1 MARRLP
7 RVVVRLVSFRLIGSM
22 ASHDYSIGIDL
33 GTTNCALAWVS
44 LHQADPVTRVLEIP
58 QRESLAV
65 LGSASSLPSFLY
77 RPTEAERGPLDL
89 ADHPYIAW
97 IPGRFAR
104 DQAARLPG
112 RTVHSAKSWF
122 VCHGMDRTQPFLPW
136 GTAELGTEERISPV
150 DASSLLLAHLREAW
164 DQQFPGAPMARQR
177 VTVTVPASFDA
188 LAQKLTLEAAARAGF
203 PSGVGLLEEPQAAFY
218 RWLEAHETEGS
229 LESQL
234 GALRERPHHVL
245 VIDVGGGT
253 TDFSLFEIRLGKRR
267 RLAEIRRLAVSDHV
281 LLGGDNIDLALAHRI
296 EPRLGATDS
305 LTADQWAHL
314 VARCRQAK
322 EDLLSTPD
330 LGSSEIMVP
339 ARGSRLFGSML
350 RATLTADELR
360 AVLLD
365 GFYPECPR
373 DARPEERS
381 GALRELGLPYAAD
394 SAVTRHLAA
403 FLSGQPPVDAI
414 LCNGGSLQPSLVRD
428 RLIGMVRAWQPGR
441 EVVLL
446 DNPEP
451 GLAVARGAARL
462 GLLLQQQAR
471 RIQAGAARSL
481 YVEAAEAEG
490 GGRKLLCVLP
500 RGAAPD
506 TETTVEVPGL
516 KLRTGRP
523 VQFGV
528 RSAANRPKDRVGD
541 VIPADATGLLTLT
554 PLHTVIRPKDGARDE
569 RPVRLAAR
577 LNSLGWVQVDC
588 VDAADPGQR
597 WPLEFD
603 LHEQPG
609 TDEPTP
615 RPVLDPGVPEAARRQ
630 AEERLRDLFRRPFD
644 RRDPIGPTRVV
655 QSLEKLF
662 GLPKAEWNAA
672 LLRGCWPVLHACFAD
687 REHSYEHEET
697 WVSLAGL
704 LLRPGYGVRWD
715 ETRMDQLW
723 EFHEDGFWY
732 PGKAMQVNA
741 DVLWRRVAGGLD
753 TARQTIL
760 FDHAVARI
768 REAPKKPSPEAIRLT
783 GALER
788 VDRERKTTLTLLLL
802 ERLGAP
808 DTYAEPCLTA
818 LGRLLG
824 RMPLYGS
831 ADTVVSPDLVGE
843 AFHVLRSRDWSR
855 PEWAEAQTLFLRAA
869 RIVEDRALDL
879 PRTLRHE
886 IVEQLRRAGLPGP
899 KLLPAERHVPLQ
911 AADRVSLFGESLPAG
926 LVLD

>member
-1 MARRLP
+1 MA
-7 RVVVRLVSFRLIGSM
+7 F
-22 ASHDYSIGIDL
+22 HEYSIGIDL
-33 GTTNCALAWVS
+33 GTTNCALAWVPLNRS
-44 LHQADPVTRVLEIP
+44 EPVTEVLEIA
-58 QRESLAV
+58 QRQSLTAV
-65 LGSASSLPSFLY
+65 GSAACLPSFLY
-77 RPTEAERGPLDL
+77 LPTDADRAAPGLAESLAEAG
-89 ADHPYIAW
+89 W
-97 IPGRFAR
+97 IVGRFAR
-104 DQAARLPG
+104 EQAARLPG

-122 VCHGMDRTQPFLPW
+122 VCHGMDRTEPFLPW
-136 GTAELGTEERISPV
+136 GSNELSAAERVSPV
-150 DASSLLLAHLREAW
+150 DASALLLGHLRDAW
-164 DQQFPGAPMARQR
+164 DRRFPGAPLAEQR

-188 LAQKLTLEAAARAGF
+188 LAQRLTLEAAARAGF
-203 PSGVGLLEEPQAAFY
+203 PPGVGLLEEPQAAFY
-218 RWLEAHETEGS
+218 RWLEAHETTGR

-305 LTADQWAHL
+305 LSADQWAHL

-322 EDLLSTPD
+322 EDLLDAPET
-330 LGSSEIMVP
+330 GACEILVP
-339 ARGSRLFGSML
+339 ARGSRLFGAML
-350 RATLTADELR
+350 RATLTAEEVQAL
-360 AVLLD
+360 LLD

-373 DARPEERS
+373 EARPEQRP

-403 FLSGQPPVDAI
+403 FLADQPPVDAI
-414 LCNGGSLQPSLVRD
+414 LCNGGSLQPDLVRSRLASLVRQ
-428 RLIGMVRAWQPGR
+428 WQPGH
-441 EVVLL
+441 EIVLL

-451 GLAVARGAARL
+451 SLAVARGAARF
-462 GLLLQQQAR
+462 GLLAQQQAR

-481 YVEAAEAEG
+481 YLEAATTEE

-500 RGAAPD
+500 SGTPPD
-506 TETTVEVPGL
+506 TETTVDLPGL

-528 RSAANRPKDRVGD
+528 RTSAHRPKDRVGD
-541 VIPADATGLLTLT
+541 VLSLDAPGLATLT
-554 PLHTVIRPKDGARDE
+554 PLHTVIRPRDGGRDE

-577 LNSLGWVQVDC
+577 LNALGWVQVAC
-588 VDAADPGQR
+588 VDASDPGQR

-603 LHEQPG
+603 LHEQPETG
-609 TDEPTP
+609 EPAA
-615 RPVLDPGVPEAARRQ
+615 RPVLDPGVPESQRKL
-630 AEERLRDLFRRPFD
+630 AEERLRDLFHRPYD
-644 RRDPIGPTRVV
+644 RRDPISPTRLT
-655 QSLEKLF
+655 QSLEKRL
-662 GLPKAEWNAA
+662 GLPKGEWNAA
-672 LLRGCWPVLHACFAD
+672 LLRGLWPALHACFAD
-687 REHSYEHEET
+687 RERSYEHEET

-741 DVLWRRVAGGLD
+741 DILWRRVAGGLD
-753 TARQTIL
+753 AARQIVL
-760 FDHAVARI
+760 FDHAVSRI

-783 GALER
+783 GSLER
-788 VDRERKTTLTLLLL
+788 VDPERKIALVRLLL
-802 ERLGAP
+802 ERLAAP
-808 DTYAEPCLTA
+808 DGYPEPCLVA

-831 ADTVVSPDLVGE
+831 ADTVVPPDLVAE
-843 AFHVLRSRDWSR
+843 AFQALKDRDWKR

-869 RIVEDRALDL
+869 RIVEDRSLDL
-879 PRTLRHE
+879 PRSLRHAILDE
-886 IVEQLRRAGLPGP
+886 LRRCGLPGP
-899 KLLPAERHVPLQ
+899 RLAPLEHHVPLQ
-911 AADRVSLFGESLPAG
+911 ASERVSLFGESLPAG